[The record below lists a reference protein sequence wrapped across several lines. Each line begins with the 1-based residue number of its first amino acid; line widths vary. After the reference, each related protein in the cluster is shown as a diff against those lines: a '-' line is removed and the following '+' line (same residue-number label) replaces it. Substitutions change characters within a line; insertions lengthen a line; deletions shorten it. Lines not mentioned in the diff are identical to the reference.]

1 MLFKCCF
8 YYSPPCTELQHVRK
22 SKACHDYCAQLRLLS
37 YYWIAWI
44 WTSVCSKRQIN
55 CEHLG
60 DSFFPPTWTST
71 VPWARHPH
79 PTHTHMELFQQSN
92 TVSLLGLPAMK
103 LYNSNVT
110 VTQFLGSKGCFY
122 LIKPAENKSLKYDRD
137 FLLAISI
144 YTLNQSSICQKSSL
158 PNRNTHTQY
167 FKQKLYIWEGFSAQ
181 ECPA

>member
-1 MLFKCCF
+1 MNTWETASFLPRGC
-8 YYSPPCTELQHVRK
+8 
-22 SKACHDYCAQLRLLS
+22 QLSLEQGTP
-37 YYWIAWI
+37 I
-44 WTSVCSKRQIN
+44 
-55 CEHLG
+55 
-60 DSFFPPTWTST
+60 P
-71 VPWARHPH
+71 
-79 PTHTHMELFQQSN
+79 HTHMELFQQSN

-158 PNRNTHTQY
+158 PNRNTHTLNTSSKNCISEKDSVLRNAQLNLSLSSI
-167 FKQKLYIWEGFSAQ
+167 QCLLYGVAFS
-181 ECPA
+181 